1 MGAGGD
7 LRSPPEWGL
16 ERTLA
21 TLLGETPGLAS
32 MTDHRRGD
40 LPGEGVAITG
50 VGHGSL
56 GERLGLLPGD
66 RIVAM
71 NGQPVRDL
79 LDVQFHGAAEE
90 LELVVARGDGEEWE
104 LSVAKDAG
112 VGLGL
117 ELQPMEIQTCDNHCV
132 FCFVYQNPRGQR
144 SSLYVKDEDYRFS
157 FLHGHYITL
166 SNLTEEEYR
175 RIIEQRLSPL
185 YVSVHA
191 TDPGLRA
198 YLLRGKHM
206 APVVPQLQRLI
217 RGGITLHTQIVLCP
231 GINDGDHLRRTVADL
246 AELHPGVRSVA
257 VVPVGLT
264 DHRKGLPVLQRADEA
279 YARRFLV
286 DIAALQDACLGR
298 LGSRFVFAADEWFVL
313 AGSPIPPA
321 ADYEGY
327 PQIADG
333 VGSMALFREELRV
346 ALAHSHPRP
355 GRFCFFTGK
364 LFGPTLA
371 AHVAAVAESS
381 VGWQGRVVYL
391 ENRFFGAGITV
402 AGLLSG
408 ADVRRGLAQC
418 QSGEIPVIPD
428 VMLAEDRNT
437 FLDSLTVAQLRR
449 EIHPGLTVVA
459 AGAEGLLSAG
469 DDHAAC
475 HAAHCSL

>member
-1 MGAGGD
+1 MV
-7 LRSPPEWGL
+7 
-16 ERTLA
+16 
-21 TLLGETPGLAS
+21 
-32 MTDHRRGD
+32 
-40 LPGEGVAITG
+40 GVQITG
-50 VGHGSL
+50 VGEGSL
-56 GERLGLLPGD
+56 GEQLGLLPGD

-71 NGQPVRDL
+71 NGRPVRDL
-79 LDVQFHGAAEE
+79 LDVQFYGAAED
-90 LELVVARGDGEEWE
+90 LQMVVARADGEEWE
-104 LSVAKDAG
+104 LSVVKDAG

-117 ELQPMEIQTCDNHCV
+117 ELQPMEIQTCDNNCV

-144 SSLYVKDEDYRFS
+144 RSLYVKDEDYRFS

-166 SNLTEEEYR
+166 SNLTDDEYR

-191 TDPGLRA
+191 TDPELRA
-198 YLLRGKHM
+198 YLLRGKRM

-231 GINDGDHLRRTVADL
+231 GINDGEQLRRTIDDL
-246 AELHPGVRSVA
+246 AALYPGVRSVA

-264 DHRKGLPVLQRADEA
+264 DHRKGLPALQRADDA
-279 YARRFLV
+279 YARRFLAE
-286 DIAALQDACLGR
+286 IEAIQRECLSH

-313 AGSPIPPA
+313 AGMPLPPA

-333 VGSMALFREELRV
+333 VGSMALFREELEA
-346 ALAHSHPRP
+346 ALVHVRPAP

-364 LFGPTLA
+364 LFGPTLET
-371 AHVAAVAESS
+371 HVAAIQEASDDWV
-381 VGWQGRVVYL
+381 GRVVSL

-408 ADVRRGLAQC
+408 DDVRRGLAVC
-418 QSGEIPVIPD
+418 RDGEIPVIPD

-437 FLDSLTVAQLRR
+437 FLDSVTVAELRR
-449 EIHPGLTVVA
+449 ELHPRLRVVA
-459 AGAEGLLSAG
+459 TTAAGLLSAG
-469 DDHAAC
+469 NDQSAC
-475 HAAHCSL
+475 PSVHSSL